1 MSGHAQR
8 QFHNDSSH
16 EVGLLLLYDSLGLQ
30 DYNNKASDD
39 EVATVQCLDIE
50 A

>member
-1 MSGHAQR
+1 MAEISAR
-8 QFHNDSSH
+8 SS
-16 EVGLLLLYDSLGLQ
+16 VSLLRSSSVHLDPQSLQ

-39 EVATVQCLDIE
+39 EPAMVPCLDIE